1 MVAREVPGCRGAAW
15 LDGVAMT
22 LRALVSDLVTWWK
35 RRQALRQA
43 PSPAELERR
52 RAHLAQLTKH
62 HRERATHLRALQN
75 AVTRRLAAELG
86 VRNPTRRTL

>member
-1 MVAREVPGCRGAAW
+1 
-15 LDGVAMT
+15 MT
-22 LRALVSDLVTWWK
+22 LRATVADILVWF
-35 RRQALRQA
+35 RRTIALRQA